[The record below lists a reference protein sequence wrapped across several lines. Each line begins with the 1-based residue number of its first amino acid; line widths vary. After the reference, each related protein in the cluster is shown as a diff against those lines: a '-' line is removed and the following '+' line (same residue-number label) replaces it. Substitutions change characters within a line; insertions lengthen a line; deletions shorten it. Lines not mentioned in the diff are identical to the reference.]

1 MRQVLLS
8 KLWLRANV
16 ALPIMPRVCQALQ
29 MLRVRFRGSIDMAR
43 LIARIRIMPADAE
56 SNLDTVVHSIKSSM
70 PEGFE
75 MKGHAMEP
83 IAFGLKAI
91 VGDFL
96 LDDAE
101 GQMDRLEETIKN
113 VEGVGEIDVMNISR
127 QSVKMK

>member
-1 MRQVLLS
+1 
-8 KLWLRANV
+8 
-16 ALPIMPRVCQALQ
+16 
-29 MLRVRFRGSIDMAR
+29 MAR

-56 SNLDTVVHSIKSSM
+56 SNLDRVVQSIKTSM
-70 PEGFE
+70 PQGME

-96 LDDAE
+96 LEDAE
-101 GQMDRLEETIKN
+101 GQMDRLEETIKG